1 LKGLDV
7 RVLRLIGTVVFCCAL
22 QIAPHTARAA
32 QPPQE
37 SALEWQRDLAYMV
50 KCIETYHVD
59 AFHSI
64 TRAAFEHGVS
74 ALRARMPRLD
84 RAQAILGLASIIA
97 LVRDAHTGFGL
108 GTYPPISFHALPIK
122 VYQYSDGVFIQA
134 AAPQYKSLVGDEILS
149 VGGVPISAVLQRFR
163 PHVMVTNEWTFRSQL
178 AFQFKGEILHELGL
192 SRSDD
197 TATFEVRGPAGVS
210 TAVLKT
216 IPHPFSLDYKPG
228 PPGGSDWV
236 DARSGIAPLYLRHL
250 DKFYWYEWLPATRTL
265 YVQCNFILNAD
276 QESFETFFTKVFAFA
291 DARSVDKFVLDL
303 RFNGG
308 GDNMLL
314 PVVVQNL
321 VRRDGIDAPGKLF
334 VIIGRGT
341 QSAAENLV
349 NRLQRDTRATFVG
362 EPTGERPNEF
372 GDPWPFI
379 LPYSHIEVHV
389 ASIQWEDIDPRDD
402 RDWTGPDLAAE
413 LTSSDYASNIDP
425 AMNIIQSTSFVS
437 IEAALQPFLSADV
450 ASLHRAYLT
459 YVNDPA
465 HKFTQTQSGID
476 RIASQLIAA
485 KNYAAA
491 QSVLEW
497 NLKRSPESAQAWDG
511 FCDAYLPT
519 RDLQKAKVCYETVL
533 ARFPRDAIAASRL
546 SVLAAGQVPDL

>member
-1 LKGLDV
+1 M
-7 RVLRLIGTVVFCCAL
+7 RVLTVIGSVVLCGAL
-22 QIAPHTARAA
+22 LTSPHPARAA
-32 QPPQE
+32 TLPPAL
-37 SALEWQRDLAYMV
+37 ALEWQRDLDYMA
-50 KCIETYHVD
+50 KCIEKYHAD
-59 AFHSI
+59 AFHSV
-64 TRAAFEHGVS
+64 TRAVFERRVS

-84 RAQAILGLASIIA
+84 RAQAVLGLASIIA

-108 GTYPPISFHALPIK
+108 GTYPPVSFHALPIK
-122 VYQYSDGVFIQA
+122 VYQYADGVFIQA
-134 AAPQYKSLVGDEILS
+134 AAPQYKGLVGNEILS
-149 VGGVPISAVLQRFR
+149 VGGVPISAALQRFQTI
-163 PHVMVTNEWTFRSQL
+163 VMVTNDWTFRSQL
-178 AFQFKGEILHELGL
+178 AFQFKGEILHALGL

-197 TATFEVRGPAGVS
+197 AATFEVRGPAGVS
-210 TAVLKT
+210 TVVLRT

-228 PPGGSDWV
+228 PPYGSDWT
-236 DARSGIAPLYLRHL
+236 DARSGIAPLYLKHL

-276 QESFETFFTKVFAFA
+276 QESFAAFFTQVFAFA
-291 DARSVDKFVLDL
+291 DARSIDKFVLDL

-321 VRRDGIDAPGKLF
+321 AKRESINAPGKLF
-334 VIIGRGT
+334 VIIGRDT

-349 NRLQRDTRATFVG
+349 NRLQRDTHAIFVG

-379 LPYSHIEVHV
+379 LPNSHIVVHV

-425 AMNIIQSTSFVS
+425 AMNIIQSTSFVP
-437 IEAALQPFLSADV
+437 IETALQPFLGADV
-450 ASLHRAYLT
+450 ASLHEAYLT
-459 YVNDPA
+459 YINDPV
-465 HKFTQTQSGID
+465 HKFTQTQSGTD

-485 KNYAAA
+485 KRYAAA
-491 QSVLEW
+491 QSLLEW
-497 NLKRSPESAQAWDG
+497 NLKRSPGSARALDG
-511 FCDAYLPT
+511 FCDSYLPS

-533 ARFPRDAIAASRL
+533 ARFPHDAIAASRL
-546 SVLAAGQVPDL
+546 SVLEAGQIPEL

>member
-1 LKGLDV
+1 M
-7 RVLRLIGTVVFCCAL
+7 RVTRLIGSIVLYGAL
-22 QIAPHTARAA
+22 LTAPHTVRAA
-32 QPPQE
+32 KPPSQ
-37 SALEWQRDLAYMV
+37 SALQWQRDLDYMA
-50 KCIETYHVD
+50 KCIERYHVN
-59 AFHSI
+59 AFHSV
-64 TRAAFEHGVS
+64 TRAVFERRVS
-74 ALRARMPRLD
+74 ALRARIPRLG

-134 AAPQYKSLVGDEILS
+134 AAPQYRSLVGDEILS

-163 PHVMVTNEWTFRSQL
+163 AIVMVTNDWTFRSQL
-178 AFQFKGEILHELGL
+178 AFQFKGEILHALGL

-197 TATFEVRGPAGVS
+197 AATFEVRGPAGVS
-210 TAVLKT
+210 TVVLRT

-228 PPGGSDWV
+228 PPNGSDWV
-236 DARSGIAPLYLRHL
+236 DARSGSSPLYLRHL
-250 DKFYWYEWLPATRTL
+250 SKFYWYEWLPATRTL

-276 QESFETFFTKVFAFA
+276 QESFGTFFTKVFAFA
-291 DARSVDKFVLDL
+291 DTRTVDKFVLDL

-314 PVVVQNL
+314 PVVAQNL
-321 VRRDGIDAPGKLF
+321 VKRESINAPGKLF
-334 VIIGRGT
+334 VIVGRGT

-349 NRLQRDTRATFVG
+349 NRLQRDTHATFVG

-379 LPYSHIEVHV
+379 LPNSHIEVHV

-425 AMNIIQSTSFVS
+425 AMNIIQSTSFVP
-437 IEAALQPFLSADV
+437 IETALQPLLGAPV
-450 ASLHRAYLT
+450 ASLHEAYLS
-459 YVNDPA
+459 YINDPV
-465 HKFTQTQSGID
+465 HKFTQTQSGVD
-476 RIASQLIAA
+476 RIASQLIAV
-485 KNYAAA
+485 KSYAAA
-491 QSVLEW
+491 QSILEW
-497 NLKRSPESAQAWDG
+497 NLRRSPGSARALDG
-511 FCDAYLPT
+511 FCDSYLPT
-519 RDLQKAKVCYETVL
+519 HDLQKAKVCYEAVL
-533 ARFPRDAIAASRL
+533 TRFPRDAIAASRL
-546 SVLAAGQVPDL
+546 SVLEAGQIPDL

>member
-1 LKGLDV
+1 M
-7 RVLRLIGTVVFCCAL
+7 RVLALIGSVVFCAAL
-22 QIAPHTARAA
+22 LTPPHEARAA
-32 QPPQE
+32 NLPP
-37 SALEWQRDLAYMV
+37 ALALGWQRDLDYMA
-50 KCIETYHVD
+50 KCIENYHAD

-64 TRAAFEHGVS
+64 TRAVFEQRVS
-74 ALRARMPRLD
+74 ALRARIPRLD

-108 GTYPPISFHALPIK
+108 GTNAPISFHALPIK

-149 VGGVPISAVLQRFR
+149 VGGVPIADVLRRFQ
-163 PHVMVTNEWTFRSQL
+163 PIVMVTNEWTFRSEL
-178 AFQFKGEILHELGL
+178 AFQFKGEILHALGL

-197 TATFEVRGPAGVS
+197 SATLEVRGPAGIS
-210 TAVLKT
+210 TVVVRT

-228 PPGGSDWV
+228 PPAGSNWV
-236 DARSGIAPLYLRHL
+236 DARSGIPPLYLRHL
-250 DKFYWYEWLPATRTL
+250 NKFYWYEWLPATRTL

-276 QESFETFFTKVFAFA
+276 QESFAAFFTRVFAFA

-308 GDNMLL
+308 GDNVLL

-321 VRRDGIDAPGKLF
+321 VKRDSINAPGKLF
-334 VIIGRGT
+334 VIIGRDT

-349 NRLQRDTRATFVG
+349 SRLQRDTHAVFVG
-362 EPTGERPNEF
+362 EPTGERPNQF

-379 LPYSHIEVHV
+379 LPNSHIEVHI

-425 AMNIIQSTSFVS
+425 AMNLIQSTSFVP
-437 IEAALQPFLSADV
+437 IETALQPFINTDV
-450 ASLHRAYLT
+450 ASLHEAYLA
-459 YVNDPA
+459 YVNDPV
-465 HKFTQTQSGID
+465 HKFTQAQSGTD
-476 RIASQLIAA
+476 WIASQLIAA
-485 KNYAAA
+485 KRYATA
-491 QSVLEW
+491 QSFLEW
-497 NLKRSPESAQAWDG
+497 NLKRSPGSAQALDA
-511 FCDAYLPT
+511 FCDSYLPS

-533 ARFPRDAIAASRL
+533 AKFPHDAIAASRI
-546 SVLAAGQVPDL
+546 SVLVAGQIPDP

>member
-1 LKGLDV
+1 V
-7 RVLRLIGTVVFCCAL
+7 RVMRLIGFVVLYGAL
-22 QIAPHTARAA
+22 LTAPHTVRAA
-32 QPPQE
+32 TLPPAL
-37 SALEWQRDLAYMV
+37 ALEWQRDLDYMAR
-50 KCIETYHVD
+50 CIEKYHAD
-59 AFHSI
+59 AFHSV
-64 TRAAFEHGVS
+64 TRAVFEQRVS
-74 ALRARMPRLD
+74 ALRARIPRLD
-84 RAQAILGLASIIA
+84 RAQAILGLASVIA

-149 VGGVPISAVLQRFR
+149 VGGVPISDVLHRFQAIA
-163 PHVMVTNEWTFRSQL
+163 MVTNDWTFRSEL
-178 AFQFKGEILHELGL
+178 AFQFKGEILHALGL
-192 SRSDD
+192 SHRDD

-228 PPGGSDWV
+228 PPLGSDWV
-236 DARSGIAPLYLRHL
+236 DARSGIAPLYLKHL

-276 QESFETFFTKVFAFA
+276 QESFTAFFTKVFEFA
-291 DARSVDKFVLDL
+291 DATTVDKFVLDL

-321 VRRDGIDAPGKLF
+321 AKRESINAPGKLF
-334 VIIGRGT
+334 VIIGRDT

-349 NRLQRDTRATFVG
+349 NRLQRDTHAIFVG

-379 LPYSHIEVHV
+379 LPNSHIEVHV

-425 AMNIIQSTSFVS
+425 AMNIIQSASFVP
-437 IEAALQPFLSADV
+437 IETALQSFLGANV
-450 ASLHRAYLT
+450 ASLHEAYQN
-459 YVNDPA
+459 YMNDPV
-465 HKFTQTQSGID
+465 HRFTQTQTGTD
-476 RIASQLIAA
+476 RIASQLISA
-485 KNYAAA
+485 KSYAVA
-491 QSVLEW
+491 QSILEW
-497 NLKRSPESAQAWDG
+497 NLERSPGSARAFDG
-511 FCDAYLPT
+511 FCDSYLPT
-519 RDLQKAKVCYETVL
+519 RELQKAKVCYETVL

-546 SVLAAGQVPDL
+546 SVLEAGQIPDV